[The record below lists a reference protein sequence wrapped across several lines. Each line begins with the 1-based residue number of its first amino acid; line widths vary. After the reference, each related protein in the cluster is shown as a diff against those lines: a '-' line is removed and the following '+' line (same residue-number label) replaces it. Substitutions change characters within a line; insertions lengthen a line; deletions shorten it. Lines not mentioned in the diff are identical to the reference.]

1 MFSCVQL
8 SGGEDESLKLL
19 PSLAAV
25 IGIEETLSAEDSR
38 LDVVDLVVA
47 VDLDGYLE
55 SLRGILD
62 ILLGHHSAKL
72 SYRNVEGLDSAILT
86 ELSSTVM
93 LGFEN
98 VELNHSNYLPDQ
110 DLLKVLESLLFCIQ
124 VQLPVVFTVQLLLFT
139 YYTR

>member
-1 MFSCVQL
+1 MLSCEQL
-8 SGGEDESLKLL
+8 GGGEDESLKLL
-19 PSLAAV
+19 LSLAPV
-25 IGIEETLSAEDSR
+25 IGVEEALSAEDSR

-62 ILLGHHSAKL
+62 ILLGHHPAKL
-72 SYRNVEGLDSAILT
+72 SHRNMEGLDSAILT
-86 ELSSTVM
+86 ELSLTAM
-93 LGFEN
+93 LGLEN
-98 VELNHSNYLPDQ
+98 VEINHSNYLPDQ
-110 DLLKVLESLLFCIQ
+110 DLTKVLGSLLFCIQ